1 MKGLRDYAAAE
12 RLVGR
17 RVDRHIAEG
26 DTLPLLAGVCIID
39 MPGHTLG
46 SIALYVE
53 RVAAIIAGD
62 SIVSAGGGCAVL
74 TTARR
79 NRLPSD
85 RQGERSQRGREAFLL
100 AWAKGRPSGTH

>member
-62 SIVSAGGGCAVL
+62 SIVSAGGGLC
-74 TTARR
+74 RPD
-79 NRLPSD
+79 NR
-85 RQGERSQRGREAFLL
+85 A
-100 AWAKGRPSGTH
+100 